1 MSPTIV
7 AGAAGSQV
15 SVLATP
21 VNSFSGNVAVT
32 IAGLPAGVTANPATL
47 TLSPGA
53 AQSEN
58 LAEIPIEFTSTG
70 RAGFGE
76 FDFHF

>member
-1 MSPTIV
+1 MHASKQ
-7 AGAAGSQV
+7 AEY
-15 SVLATP
+15 
-21 VNSFSGNVAVT
+21 
-32 IAGLPAGVTANPATL
+32 ATL
-47 TLSPGA
+47 EIA